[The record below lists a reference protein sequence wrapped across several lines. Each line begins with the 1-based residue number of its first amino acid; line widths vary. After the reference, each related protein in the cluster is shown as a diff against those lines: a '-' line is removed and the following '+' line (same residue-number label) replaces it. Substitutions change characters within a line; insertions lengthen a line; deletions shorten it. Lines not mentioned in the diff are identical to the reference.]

1 MIKHIYTSLFC
12 CLCALSTY
20 AQTIIGI
27 ITDNRTSEPL
37 ISAAVIMEKNTDGS
51 EAFRT
56 LTGLNGAFVFRNI
69 PGGSYQLQV
78 RYVGYT
84 DTTLQVVVNSNQQ
97 SLSVQMKRAGEALQE
112 VVVTSSSDRG
122 TDLSALL
129 ADRRSP
135 QIQNSLSAKAID
147 ISPDISVANVTQR
160 ISGVSLERSTNGEG
174 QYAIV
179 RGMDKRYNYTLVNG
193 IKIPSP
199 DSRNR
204 YIPLDIFPAE
214 LLDRLEVTKA
224 LTPNMEGDAI
234 GGVVNMIMKDAPSE
248 FAIRANAALGMAQKF
263 STEDYTSFDHA
274 NSLNHSP
281 RYSNGESYLAR
292 IKDFPNDPWT
302 FSSKNNPVASWLGL
316 SAGGRLFNNKLGVLV
331 AGSYQNN
338 YRNVNSVFFNTE
350 TDLANGTPKLTDIE
364 ARNYSIQQQRT
375 GLHTRLDFKFNNTN
389 KINLYAGYFNL
400 QRNEYRYI
408 SDTNL
413 VLGRTFD
420 AVPTEGIG
428 RVGNS
433 IRSYHDVQQIFNTT
447 LNGEHTLFSH
457 FILNW
462 TAAYS
467 KATDNRPDEASLDLV
482 TGVSVNPDT
491 KERVQA
497 PLNLDQSSHREWLY
511 SSDEDKSGY
520 LNFTY
525 QSTFNKLKADWS
537 LGGMYRNKNRN
548 SSYDDYTLRPNPG
561 IQVYDGDISHNTFD
575 VFNPQGSSTD
585 ALNYSSKENVGAA
598 YAMVKLQYNKIEA
611 TGGARYEH
619 TDLSWN
625 SNVPQTVSGKTGSI
639 KYYDVLPSVHI
650 KYAITSK
657 QALRLSYFSA
667 ISRPNF
673 YEVVP
678 HVGGDPEADYLE
690 VGNPYLKRTTAE
702 NFDVRYELFP
712 GGLDQLLAG
721 VFYKNIK
728 NPIEYALEDIGTNTY
743 YTPDNFGT
751 AHNYGF
757 EADYTKFFRQ
767 FGIKAN
773 YTYTDSKISTLKVR
787 RFSNGTNLVTDSVN
801 QSRPLQGQSKHI
813 ANFSFLYKDDNRLG
827 LNAQLA
833 FTYTSRRINTVSQFL
848 NNDIWQKGF
857 AQMDFSL
864 EKRIAKRF
872 FVYAKINNILNT
884 PFQLEVLQK
893 NDGVGSLNI
902 PYQKTGENVFIRKDV
917 YGTNYLLGVKFR
929 M

>member
-1 MIKHIYTSLFC
+1 MKNLYTSLCC
-12 CLCALSTY
+12 CLCVLTTY
-20 AQTIIGI
+20 AQE
-27 ITDNRTSEPL
+27 ITGTVTDRQTHEPL
-37 ISAAVIMEKNTDGS
+37 ISATVVLKADAPDGNS
-51 EAFRT
+51 AHV
-56 LTGLNGAFVFRNI
+56 LSGLNGSFVFRNI
-69 PGGSYQLQV
+69 TSGSYKLNV
-78 RYVGYT
+78 NYVGYI
-84 DTTLQVVVNSNQQ
+84 DTTFLVSADGRPQTLALQ
-97 SLSVQMKRAGEALQE
+97 LSRNGEGLQE
-112 VVVTSSSDRG
+112 VTVTTNRDRG
-122 TDLSALL
+122 TDLSALI
-129 ADRRSP
+129 ADRRSA

-234 GGVVNMIMKDAPSE
+234 GGVINMIMKDAPAK

-263 STEDYTSFDHA
+263 SSEDYTDFDKSA
-274 NSLNHSP
+274 SSDHSP
-281 RYSNGESYLAR
+281 RYTNGENYLAT
-292 IKDFPNDPWT
+292 IKDFPNNPWT
-302 FSSKNNPVASWLGL
+302 FSNKKNPVASWLGL

-338 YRNVNSVFFNTE
+338 YRNVNSVFFDTE

-375 GLHTRLDFKFNNTN
+375 GLHTRLDFKFNNAN

-413 VLGRTFD
+413 ILGRTYD
-420 AVPTEGIG
+420 AIPTEGIG

-433 IRSYHDVQQIFNTT
+433 IRTYHDVQQIFNTT
-447 LNGEHTLFSH
+447 LNGEHTLFPH
-457 FILNW
+457 LTMTW
-462 TAAYS
+462 AAAYS
-467 KATDNRPDEASLDLV
+467 KASDNRPDAATLALT
-482 TGVSVNPDT
+482 TGVSVDPNT
-491 KERVQA
+491 KTLVQA
-497 PLNLDQSSHREWLY
+497 PLNLDQSSDREWLY
-511 SSDEDKSGY
+511 STDEDKSGY

-525 QSTFNKLKADWS
+525 QSVFNKVKADWS
-537 LGGMYRNKNRN
+537 VGGMYRDKSRN

-561 IQVYDGDISHNTFD
+561 IQVFDGDITKNTFD

-598 YAMVKLQYNKIEA
+598 YAMVKLQFNKIEA
-611 TGGARYEH
+611 TGGARYEN

-625 SNVPQTVSGKTGSI
+625 SNVPPTAVGKTGSV
-639 KYYDVLPSVHI
+639 KYYDVLPSAHI
-650 KYAITSK
+650 KYAITDR
-657 QALRLSYFSA
+657 QALRVSYFSA

-678 HVGGDPEADYLE
+678 HFGGDLDADYQE
-690 VGNPYLKRTTAE
+690 IGNPYLKRTTAE
-702 NFDVRYELFP
+702 NFDIRYELFP
-712 GGLDQLLAG
+712 KGLDQLLAG

-728 NPIEYALEDIGTNTY
+728 NPIEYALEDIGTQTY

-757 EADYTKFFRQ
+757 EADVTKFFRQ
-767 FGIKAN
+767 FGVKAN
-773 YTYTDSKISTLKVR
+773 YTYTDSKITTLKVR
-787 RFSNGTNLVTDSVN
+787 RYSNGTNLVTDSVN

-827 LNAQLA
+827 LNTQLA

-857 AQMDFSL
+857 TQMDFSV
-864 EKRIAKRF
+864 EKRIARRL
-872 FVYAKINNILNT
+872 FVYAKVNNILNT
-884 PFQLEVLQK
+884 PFQLEILQK
-893 NDGVGSLNI
+893 NDGIGNLNV
-902 PYQKTGENVFIRKDV
+902 PYQKTGDNVFIRKDV

>member
-1 MIKHIYTSLFC
+1 MKNIYIGIFC
-12 CLCALSTY
+12 CLLVITTY
-20 AQTIIGI
+20 SQNITGS
-27 ITDNRTSEPL
+27 ITDKRTNEPL
-37 ISAAVIMEKNTDGS
+37 ISASLNLKSTRDENKS
-51 EAFRT
+51 FKT
-56 LTGLNGAFVFRNI
+56 LTGLNGTFVFRNLSE
-69 PGGSYQLQV
+69 GTYQLEAKFI
-78 RYVGYT
+78 GYA
-84 DTTLQVVVNSNQQ
+84 DTSFTIVLSSASQI
-97 SLSVQMKRAGEALQE
+97 LSVQLNRSGEELKE
-112 VVVTSSSDRG
+112 VTVVTSRDRG

-129 ADRRSP
+129 ADRRSA

-174 QYAIV
+174 QYVIV

-204 YIPLDIFPAE
+204 YIPLDIFPAD

-234 GGVVNMIMKDAPSE
+234 GGVVNMIMKDAPTKFS
-248 FAIRANAALGMAQKF
+248 IRANAALGMAQKF
-263 STEDYTSFDHA
+263 ATEDYTDFHHSA
-274 NSLNHSP
+274 SLNHSS
-281 RYSNGESYLAR
+281 RYANGENYIAT
-292 IKDFPNDPWT
+292 IKDFPNNPWN
-302 FSSKNNPVASWLGL
+302 FSNKKNPVASWLGL

-364 ARNYSIQQQRT
+364 ARNYSIQQQRI
-375 GLHTRLDFKFNNTN
+375 GLHGRLDYKFNEAN

-400 QRNEYRYI
+400 QRNEYRYS

-433 IRSYHDVQQIFNTT
+433 IRTYHDIQQVFNAT
-447 LNGEHTLFSH
+447 LNGEHHLFPH
-457 FILNW
+457 FIMNW

-467 KATDNRPDEASLDLV
+467 KATDNRPDEATLELT
-482 TGVSVNPDT
+482 TGVSINPDT
-491 KERVQA
+491 KEIVQA
-497 PLNLDQSSHREWLY
+497 PLNLDQSSYREWLY

-525 QSTFNKLKADWS
+525 QSDIGKLKADWS
-537 LGGMYRNKNRN
+537 LGGMYRNKTRN
-548 SSYDDYTLRPNPG
+548 SSYDQYTLRPNPG
-561 IQVYDGDISHNTFD
+561 IQLYDGDISKNTFD

-611 TGGARYEH
+611 TGGARFEN

-625 SNVPQTVSGKTGSI
+625 SNVPETVSGKTGSI
-639 KYYDVLPSVHI
+639 HYYDVLPSVHI
-650 KYAITSK
+650 KYGITDK
-657 QALRLSYFSA
+657 QALRLSYFSG

-673 YEVVP
+673 YEVIP

-702 NFDVRYELFP
+702 NFDLRYEWFP
-712 GGLDQLLAG
+712 KGLDQLLAG

-757 EADYTKFFRQ
+757 EADITKFFRQ
-767 FGIKAN
+767 FGFKAN
-773 YTYTDSKISTLKVR
+773 YTYTDSKITTLKVR
-787 RFSNGTNLVTDSVN
+787 RYSNGTNLLADSVN

-813 ANFSFLYKDDNRLG
+813 ANFSLLYKDDNRLG

-848 NNDIWQKGF
+848 DNDIWQKGF
-857 AQMDFSL
+857 AQMDFSV

-884 PFQLEVLQK
+884 PFQLEILQK
-893 NDGVGSLNI
+893 NNGSIINV
-902 PYQKTGENVFIRKDV
+902 PYQKTNDYIFIRKDV